1 MELMAKAK
9 AALVLADPGGST
21 GPNGS
26 GGGGTGG
33 FHTDSLMSWI
43 EGSLLPLIVLGVAAY
58 LMLRSPDRNIGKS
71 MTVLACL
78 LIGLLVAGLATSGN
92 LLGLGAWLV
101 SKVA

>member
-33 FHTDSLMSWI
+33 FHTDSLIAWI
-43 EGSLLPLIVLGVAAY
+43 ENSALPLIVLGVAAF

-71 MTVLACL
+71 ITVLACL
-78 LIGLLVAGLATSGN
+78 LVGLLVAGLATSGN
-92 LLGLGAWLV
+92 LLGLGSWLA
-101 SKVA
+101 SQVA